1 MSSLLLFTGD
11 SITAGGRRDDP
22 GGLGFGYVRLIAE
35 RLAAAGDERR
45 VLNTGVSG
53 DRVRD
58 LRARWSEDVLAH
70 TPHTLSVFVGIND
83 TWRRYDSGQLTTAE
97 QFESDYVALLE
108 TVSVERLVIV
118 EPFVLPVTAE
128 QREWAVDLDPKRAIV
143 ADVAARFHATFVPL
157 HGILTSAADVH
168 GAAALAA
175 DGVHP
180 TPLGS
185 ELIASA
191 IATAV

>member
-1 MSSLLLFTGD
+1 MTSLLLFTGD

-22 GGLGFGYVRLIAE
+22 GGLGFGYVRIIAD

-45 VLNTGVSG
+45 VLNTGVGG

-58 LRARWSEDVLAH
+58 LRARWNEDVLAH
-70 TPHTLSVFVGIND
+70 APQTLSVFVGIND
-83 TWRRYDSGQLTTAE
+83 TWRRYDSGQVTTAG
-97 QFESDYVALLE
+97 QFERDYVALLE

-118 EPFVLPVTAE
+118 EPFVLPVTVE
-128 QREWAVDLDPKRAIV
+128 QREWWVDLDPKRAIA
-143 ADVAARFHATFVPL
+143 ADVAARYDATFVPL
-157 HGILTSAADVH
+157 HSILTSAADGH

-180 TPLGS
+180 TPLGAQ
-185 ELIASA
+185 LIAD
-191 IATAV
+191 AVAAAL

>member
-1 MSSLLLFTGD
+1 MTPLLLFTGD

-22 GGLGFGYVRLIAE
+22 GGLGFGYVRLIAD
-35 RLAAAGDERR
+35 RLAATGDQRR
-45 VLNTGVSG
+45 VLNTGIGG

-70 TPHTLSVFVGIND
+70 HPQTLSVFVGIND
-83 TWRRYDSGQLTTAE
+83 TWRRYDSGQVTTAE
-97 QFESDYVALLE
+97 QFESDYVAMLE
-108 TVSVERLVIV
+108 TVSVQRLVIV

-128 QREWAVDLDPKRAIV
+128 QREWGVDLGPKRAIV
-143 ADVAARFHATFVPL
+143 ADVAARFAAAFVPL
-157 HGILTSAADVH
+157 HSILTLAAGVH

-180 TPLGS
+180 TPLGAT
-185 ELIASA
+185 LIADA